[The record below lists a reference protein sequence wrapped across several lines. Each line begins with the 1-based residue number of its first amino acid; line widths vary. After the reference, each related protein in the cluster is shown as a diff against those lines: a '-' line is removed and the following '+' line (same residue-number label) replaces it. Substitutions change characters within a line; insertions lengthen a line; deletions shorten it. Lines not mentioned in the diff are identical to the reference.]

1 MLGKQRKHMWKTNG
15 FPSKK
20 KTIYKWWF
28 LFHINGT
35 VFSPQLRDECPTC
48 LGGLCIH
55 AHSIWVLGYT
65 IWYIYISSI
74 IYTIYNKYLI
84 HTHIWRC
91 IYNIS
96 IYSHGWGCFLRL
108 TTPKFQDWLDQ
119 QLESR
124 KSKLESVELEMFG
137 TSETAVFFQFSW
149 TSRFFRKSPILCQEL
164 KIQVTYS
171 FQIIS

>member
-1 MLGKQRKHMWKTNG
+1 MAEA
-15 FPSKK
+15 
-20 KTIYKWWF
+20 
-28 LFHINGT
+28 
-35 VFSPQLRDECPTC
+35 V
-48 LGGLCIH
+48 
-55 AHSIWVLGYT
+55 
-65 IWYIYISSI
+65 
-74 IYTIYNKYLI
+74 
-84 HTHIWRC
+84 
-91 IYNIS
+91 
-96 IYSHGWGCFLRL
+96 FLRL

-137 TSETAVFFQFSW
+137 TSETAVFFQFSC